1 MDIKSTLFGQL
12 SSSADETQFIK
23 VLINVSNEL
32 NKKGYLL
39 NIEKKEMIKFC
50 KNIRNNLNDKQRE
63 IWTKKVAS
71 LFGKILKQLNKLNEI
86 KHLDFYSDKTYCGI
100 LQKFGKLNN
109 EYYLENTI
117 LHPDFNNIK
126 IKSVKCGGNTSIIL
140 SKNGDVYTC
149 GDGGFGQLGHGNN
162 NNHKDFKKVENL
174 PPCKYIS
181 SGYAFCSV
189 ISTDGDI
196 YTWGAGQNGRLGT
209 GNENDCNLPVKL
221 DLDVKFKAIESGSVH
236 QCAISENNE
245 LYSCGDYKYNGDGNK
260 EDKLTLTKNSFF
272 DGIFFKKISIGPGG
286 YHTLALNVAGNLY
299 TWGHNR
305 VGQLGLGHTSGS
317 IKIDSA
323 DHIIPTPN
331 FIEFFNNKKIID
343 ISSGWG
349 HSAVITSNH
358 NVYVCGRNTKGQ
370 LGIDPNI
377 CEENIQGFPCIKT
390 FTKIDALSGLK
401 CNKVDCGGLHTAV
414 KTQDGSLYLWGDNS
428 ENQLGS
434 NIFDFESNN
443 ISTED
448 SYNYEPQLIDTEPY
462 IENVINMSL
471 GSNVT
476 YLITQFN

>member
-245 LYSCGDYKYNGDGNK
+245 LYS
-260 EDKLTLTKNSFF
+260 
-272 DGIFFKKISIGPGG
+272 
-286 YHTLALNVAGNLY
+286 
-299 TWGHNR
+299 
-305 VGQLGLGHTSGS
+305 
-317 IKIDSA
+317 
-323 DHIIPTPN
+323 
-331 FIEFFNNKKIID
+331 
-343 ISSGWG
+343 
-349 HSAVITSNH
+349 
-358 NVYVCGRNTKGQ
+358 
-370 LGIDPNI
+370 
-377 CEENIQGFPCIKT
+377 
-390 FTKIDALSGLK
+390 
-401 CNKVDCGGLHTAV
+401 
-414 KTQDGSLYLWGDNS
+414 
-428 ENQLGS
+428 
-434 NIFDFESNN
+434 
-443 ISTED
+443 
-448 SYNYEPQLIDTEPY
+448 
-462 IENVINMSL
+462 
-471 GSNVT
+471 
-476 YLITQFN
+476 